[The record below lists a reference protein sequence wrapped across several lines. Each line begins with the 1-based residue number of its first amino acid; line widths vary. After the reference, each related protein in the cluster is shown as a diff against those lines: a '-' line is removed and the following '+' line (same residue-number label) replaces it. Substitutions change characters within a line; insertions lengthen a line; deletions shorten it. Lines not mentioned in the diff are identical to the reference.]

1 MTKHSELIKS
11 TATQLVARLKT
22 GEISPH
28 DLLDALEAR
37 IAEVNPAV
45 NALPTLCFDRAR
57 READKL
63 LKRPVAER
71 GPLAGLPVP
80 IKDLV
85 DVAGVRSTQGSRI
98 FADKVAEKSD
108 ILVEHIEGNG
118 GVVYAMSN
126 TPEFG
131 AGANTFND
139 VFGATLNPWN
149 TSRSAAGSSGGA
161 AVALATGMA
170 WIAHGSD
177 QGGSLRNPASF
188 CGVTGIRPSLG
199 RVMRSPGAKID
210 RTMSVQGPMARD
222 VTDLALALD
231 AMSGESPADPLSLPA
246 TPDAFRKAAGSGW
259 KPKKV
264 AYSADLGITP
274 VDPEIAAITRKAAQ
288 RFAELGIIVEE
299 AHPDLREAHECFQ
312 TLRAFD
318 YVVSKAK
325 LLRTHRDK
333 LKPEVIWNIEKG
345 LKLTMDEL
353 ERAEAQRLVLMN
365 RLLKFFETY
374 DLLLAPTTIVAAF
387 PIEQRYLAECAGK
400 KFDNYVEWL
409 AIVYA
414 ITMAC
419 GTAMSLPCGFTREHL
434 PVGLQIIGP
443 PRGEGRVLAGAK
455 ALEDVL
461 GIRDMLPIDPR
472 VVASS
477 STSPRKRGEVSK
489 SYSFAVSP
497 GESNSS

>member
-1 MTKHSELIKS
+1 MTKHSELITS
-11 TATQLVARLKT
+11 TATQLVARLKS

-37 IAEVNPAV
+37 IAEANPAV
-45 NALPTLCFDRAR
+45 NALPTLCFERAR

-71 GPLAGLPVP
+71 GPLCGLPVP

-85 DVAGVRSTQGSRI
+85 DVAGVRSTQGSPI
-98 FADKVAEKSD
+98 FADKVPETSD

-118 GVVYAMSN
+118 GIVYAMSN

-131 AGANTFND
+131 AGANTFNE

-177 QGGSLRNPASF
+177 HGGSLRNPASF
-188 CGVTGIRPSLG
+188 CGVTGIRPSIG
-199 RVMRSPGAKID
+199 RVARSPGAKID
-210 RTMSVQGPMARD
+210 RTMSVQGPMARN
-222 VTDLALALD
+222 VMDLALGLD
-231 AMSGESPADPLSLPA
+231 AMSGEHPRDPLSLPA
-246 TPDAFRKAAGSGW
+246 VPGAFQKTAGSGW
-259 KPKKV
+259 KPNKV
-264 AYSADLGITP
+264 AYSPDLGITP
-274 VDPEIAAITRKAAQ
+274 VDPEVAAITRKAAL
-288 RFAELGIIVEE
+288 RFADAGAIVEE
-299 AHPDLREAHECFQ
+299 AHPDLREAHDCFQ

-318 YVVSKAK
+318 FAISKAK
-325 LLRTHRDK
+325 LLREHRDK

-345 LKLTMDEL
+345 LKLTMDEI

-365 RLLKFFETY
+365 RLLKFFDTY
-374 DLLLAPTTIVAAF
+374 DLLLTPATITAAF

-400 KFDNYVEWL
+400 TFDNYVEWL

-414 ITMAC
+414 ITLAC
-419 GTAMSLPCGFTREHL
+419 GAAMSLPCGFTAENL

-455 ALEDVL
+455 VLEDML
-461 GIRDMLPIDPR
+461 GLRDQLPIDPR
-472 VVASS
+472 VVSS
-477 STSPRKRGEVSK
+477 STSPRLRGEVGAAS
-489 SYSFAVSP
+489 AR
-497 GESNSS
+497 